1 MLDPLQVSNRAD
13 RMGLGN
19 AQDNIYLYSATQ
31 MSEILRQ
38 VISMRPR
45 AVIVD
50 SIQTVYL
57 EDVTGSA
64 GSVSQVRVSL
74 CHINARGKSNGFT
87 LTDEGSEHA

>member
-1 MLDPLQVSNRAD
+1 M
-13 RMGLGN
+13 N
-19 AQDNIYLYSATQ
+19 AQDNIYLFSATQ

-64 GSVSQVRVSL
+64 GSISQVCRVILS
-74 CHINARGKSNGFT
+74 INA
-87 LTDEGSEHA
+87 SEKATYSYLQMRF